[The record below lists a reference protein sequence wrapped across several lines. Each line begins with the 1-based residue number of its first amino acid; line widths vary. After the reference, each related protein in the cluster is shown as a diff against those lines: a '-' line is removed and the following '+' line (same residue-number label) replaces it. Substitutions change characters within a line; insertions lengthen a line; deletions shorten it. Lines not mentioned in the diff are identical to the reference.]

1 MIDRKI
7 SVHLQDFPDTSF
19 LDNDKELVADMDLV
33 RAICSTAL
41 SIRDNKNLRVRLP
54 LSELKIIG
62 KNASRILPFK
72 EIIAE
77 EVNVK
82 NIAIEEKI
90 EGIAELK
97 LQINFKK
104 IGVKYGPRVKEIT
117 EAARKGEWKKISEKE
132 IEIVGVKLIDDE
144 FEIKLMTNNQN
155 DKKFVIAA
163 LPTNDCLVSLDIEIT
178 EELSQEGIARDIV
191 RAIQQSRK
199 DAGLNVSD
207 HIKVQISAENKLI
220 LQVVEKFANYIK
232 EQVLATEIKAS
243 AHVEN
248 SQFSF
253 KSKIDDGELTIG
265 INL

>member
-1 MIDRKI
+1 MSNKTI
-7 SVHLQDFPDTSF
+7 SVHLQNFPDTSF
-19 LDNDKELVADMDLV
+19 FDDDQELVTNMDLV

-54 LSELKIIG
+54 LQELKIIG
-62 KNASRILPFK
+62 KIAPKILPFK

-104 IGVKYGPRVKEIT
+104 IGAKYGAKVKEIT
-117 EAARKGEWKKISEKE
+117 DAARKGEWKKHSEKE
-132 IEIVGVKLIDDE
+132 IEIAGVKLVDDE

-155 DKKFVIAA
+155 DKKFVIMA
-163 LPTNDCLVSLDIEIT
+163 LPSNDCLVSLDVEIT
-178 EELSQEGIARDIV
+178 QELAQEGIARDVV
-191 RAIQQSRK
+191 RAVQQSRK

-207 HIKVQISAENKLI
+207 HIMLHISSDNEQI
-220 LQVVEKFANYIK
+220 LQVVEKFSDYIAT
-232 EQVLATEIKAS
+232 QVLANKIKVSRQIAN
-243 AHVEN
+243 AK
-248 SQFSF
+248 FSF
-253 KSKIDDGELTIG
+253 TSKIDDGDLTIG
-265 INL
+265 IDL